1 MPSSTRLGKI
11 LLGLVVSAGLL
22 VYFFWDVDLRVV
34 GARLRDT
41 LWGFLAL
48 SIALNFLSLWARAR
62 RWRYLFAPGAR
73 AGHLL
78 RALLVGYMGNN
89 LLPLRAGE
97 IVRIYVASRHG
108 PRFWTTFATVVVER
122 VLDGLALGLLVAG
135 VLLVVPLPGEL
146 RWPILVFLGVDLLGI
161 LVLTLIAIAPGVC
174 RTLIEACFHRLGW
187 LERRLLRMLDTMIE
201 GLGGLRAARH
211 MVPLT
216 LYSVGIWLFLALSI
230 WTALHSAH
238 LDLPLAAAWTVL
250 AFLGLGVSL
259 PSSPGF
265 VGVIQAATVLAL
277 ALFAVPRTEALS
289 FSLLLHASQFF
300 PITAAGLACLF
311 LEHVRLTDAARVDV
325 TQIAA
330 ADRGAGDGLGR
341 GR

>member
-1 MPSSTRLGKI
+1 MPSFGRLGKI
-11 LLGLVVSAGLL
+11 LLGLVVSVGLL

-34 GARLRDT
+34 GERLRQT

-48 SIALNFLSLWARAR
+48 SVALNFLSLWARAR

-73 AGHLL
+73 SGHLF

-108 PRFWTTFATVVVER
+108 PRFWTAFATVVVER
-122 VLDGLALGLLVAG
+122 VLDGLALGLLVGG
-135 VLLVVPLPGEL
+135 VLLVVAVPGEL
-146 RWPILVFLGVDLLGI
+146 RWSILLFLAVDLVGI
-161 LVLTLIAIAPGVC
+161 LVLVLIAAAPDAS
-174 RTLIEACFHRLGW
+174 RALIETLFHRIGW
-187 LERRLLRMLDTMIE
+187 LERRMLSMLGTMTE
-201 GLGGLRAARH
+201 GVRGLRAPRH
-211 MVPLT
+211 VVPIT
-216 LYSVGIWLFLALSI
+216 LYSVGIWFFLALSV
-230 WTALHSAH
+230 WTGLHAAH

-300 PITAAGLACLF
+300 PVTALGLVCLF
-311 LEHVRLTDAARVDV
+311 LEHVRLTDATRVDV
-325 TQIAA
+325 TQIASSEQ
-330 ADRGAGDGLGR
+330 
-341 GR
+341 

>member
-1 MPSSTRLGKI
+1 MPSYGRLGKI
-11 LLGLVVSAGLL
+11 LLGLVVSVGLL

-34 GARLRDT
+34 GGRLRET

-48 SIALNFLSLWARAR
+48 SVALNFLSLWARAR

-73 AGHLL
+73 SGHLF

-108 PRFWTTFATVVVER
+108 PRFWTAFATVVVER
-122 VLDGLALGLLVAG
+122 VLDGLALGLLVGG
-135 VLLVVPLPGEL
+135 VLLVVAVPGEL
-146 RWPILVFLGVDLLGI
+146 RWSILLFLAVDLLGI
-161 LVLTLIAIAPGVC
+161 LLLVLIAAAPNAS
-174 RTLIEACFHRLGW
+174 RALIETFFHRIGW
-187 LERRLLRMLDTMIE
+187 LEGRMLSMLGTMTE
-201 GLGGLRAARH
+201 GLRGLRSPRH
-211 MVPLT
+211 VIPIT
-216 LYSVGIWLFLALSI
+216 LYSVGIWFFLALSV
-230 WTALHSAH
+230 WTGLHAAH

-300 PITAAGLACLF
+300 PVTALGLVCLF
-311 LEHVRLTDAARVDV
+311 LEHVRLTDATRVDV
-325 TQIAA
+325 AQIASSE
-330 ADRGAGDGLGR
+330 R
-341 GR
+341 